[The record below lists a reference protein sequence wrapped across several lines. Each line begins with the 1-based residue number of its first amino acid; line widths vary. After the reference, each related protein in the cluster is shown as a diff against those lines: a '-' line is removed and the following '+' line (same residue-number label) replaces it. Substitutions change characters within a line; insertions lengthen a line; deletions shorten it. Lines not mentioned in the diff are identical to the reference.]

1 MTLTQV
7 RYVRPRLYP
16 KQEEAI
22 FCKERYAWIEASTKS
37 GKTHGCIVWL
47 VEQAA
52 LRGGP
57 GMNFWWV
64 APIYSQAKIAYRRLK
79 RSLPANM
86 YRPNE
91 QELSIEL
98 LNGAVIWFKTGERP
112 DGLYGEDVYA
122 AVIDEAS
129 RIRFDS
135 YVAVRSTLTATRGPI
150 RIIGNVKGKRNWA
163 YRGARAAEKGLKGH
177 RFSRLTAY
185 DAVEG
190 GVFPMEELEDAKR
203 SLPEST
209 FRELYLALPAE
220 DGDAFFRTNRLH
232 IVTEAPPH
240 LRLARGWDFAA
251 TEHKEGKDPD
261 WTAGVLLGHTED
273 HTYIIDV
280 RRAQAGPEKVLR
292 MVTDCSTE
300 DGQDCN
306 VVIEEERGAA
316 GKNLVESYRQHI
328 RNGSGAKVVPAPV
341 TGDKATRAFPL
352 AVRINEGKVSLVH
365 GRWNDEFLAE
375 LDEFPPNGGH
385 DDMVDAAAHAFN
397 HLAPQREGAR
407 VRWT

>member
-1 MTLTQV
+1 MTTIQ
-7 RYVRPRLYP
+7 YVRPHLYP

-22 FCKERYAWIEASTKS
+22 FAPQRYAWIEASTKS
-37 GKTHGCIVWL
+37 GKTHACIVWL

-52 LRGGP
+52 LRGASGR
-57 GMNFWWV
+57 NFWWV
-64 APIYSQAKIAYRRLK
+64 APIYSQAKIAFNRLK
-79 RSLPANM
+79 RALPKGM
-86 YRPNE
+86 YSANE
-91 QELSIEL
+91 QEMTVTL
-98 LNGAVIWFKTGERP
+98 LNGAIIWFKSGERP

-135 YVAVRSTLTATRGPI
+135 FVAVRSTLTATRGPV

-163 YRGARAAEKGLKGH
+163 YRGAREAEKGKKGH
-177 RFSRLTAY
+177 KFARLTAY
-185 DAVEG
+185 DAVDG
-190 GVFPMEELEDAKR
+190 GVFPMEELEDAR
-203 SLPEST
+203 ASLPESV

-220 DGDAFFRTNRLH
+220 DGDAFFRTDK
-232 IVTEAPPH
+232 ISVVKEAPPH

-251 TEHKEGKDPD
+251 TELKEGKDPD
-261 WTAGVLLGHTED
+261 WTAGALIGHTED

-280 RRAQAGPEKVLR
+280 RRARVGPEKVLE
-292 MVTDCSTE
+292 MVMSSSRSDGADCE
-300 DGQDCN
+300 

-328 RNGSGAKVVPAPV
+328 RNGSGSRVVSAPV
-341 TGDKATRAFPL
+341 TGDKATRATPL
-352 AVRINEGKVSLVH
+352 AMRVNVGKVSIVK
-365 GRWNDEFLAE
+365 GAWNAEFLAE

-397 HLAPQREGAR
+397 HLAPQRGGAR

>member
-1 MTLTQV
+1 MTTI

-37 GKTHGCIVWL
+37 GKTHACIVWL

-57 GMNFWWV
+57 GRNFWWV
-64 APIYSQAKIAYRRLK
+64 APIYSQAKIAFNRLK
-79 RSLPANM
+79 RALPKGM
-86 YRPNE
+86 FSTNE
-91 QELSIEL
+91 QDMTVTLP
-98 LNGAVIWFKTGERP
+98 NGAIIWFKTGERP

-163 YRGARAAEKGLKGH
+163 YRGARAAEAGKKGH
-177 RFSRLTAY
+177 KFSRLTAY

-190 GVFPMEELEDAKR
+190 GVFPMEELEDAR
-203 SLPEST
+203 ASLPEPV

-220 DGDAFFRTNRLH
+220 DGDAFFRTDKIQ
-232 IVTEAPPH
+232 IVTAAPPH

-251 TEHKEGKDPD
+251 TEFKEDKDPD

-273 HTYIIDV
+273 HTYILDV
-280 RRAQAGPEKVLR
+280 KRARVGPEKVLA
-292 MVTDCSTE
+292 MVTNSSLD
-300 DGQDCN
+300 DGPEAV

-316 GKNLVESYRQHI
+316 GKNLVESYRQHVA
-328 RNGSGAKVVPAPV
+328 RTSGARVVAAPV
-341 TGDKATRAFPL
+341 TGDKSTRATPF
-352 AVRINEGKVSLVH
+352 AVRVNTGKVSLVK
-365 GRWNDEFLAE
+365 GSWNAEFLAE

-385 DDMVDAAAHAFN
+385 DDMVDAAAHGYN
-397 HLAPQREGAR
+397 HLAPMNRGAR
-407 VRWT
+407 VRWM